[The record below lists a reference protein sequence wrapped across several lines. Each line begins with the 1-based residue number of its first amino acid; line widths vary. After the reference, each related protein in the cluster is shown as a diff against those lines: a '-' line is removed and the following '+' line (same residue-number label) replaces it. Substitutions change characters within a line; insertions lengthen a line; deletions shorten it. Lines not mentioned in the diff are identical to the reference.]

1 MVNVNDLEDWSVR
14 VAEALQEIC
23 DNAQVNAGN
32 PDGDDQCPDI
42 RELLDEHTR
51 IMNGQPL

>member
-1 MVNVNDLEDWSVR
+1 MVNANDLEDWSVR
-14 VAEALQEIC
+14 VAEAL
-23 DNAQVNAGN
+23 
-32 PDGDDQCPDI
+32 I

>member
-14 VAEALQEIC
+14 VAEVLQDIC
-23 DNAQVNAGN
+23 DDAQVNAGN